1 MDKYTVER
9 ALGAGNYGEV
19 FLVRSRK
26 NGTLLVCKKID
37 WSSRTPQQQ
46 KESENEVKTMAKL
59 NHPNIVGFVEAFVE
73 KKCLH
78 IVMEYADA
86 SDLERELVGYINR
99 KEKVPETRIMDV
111 FVQIALALRQVHKQ
125 HLLHRDLKS
134 ANVFLTSTGQVKLG
148 DFGFAKQLNYTMALA
163 STVCGTPY
171 YFSPELCQRLP
182 YNNKVDVW
190 SLGVILYEMINLQK
204 PFEAKNLPELRKRVV
219 TEDPQK
225 FTATHISPE
234 LKDLC
239 MLLLNKS
246 SSQRPSVDAIL
257 HLPFVRKHLERFCEK
272 LSAQEKEA
280 TLKTIELTSQH
291 ARGPNEETFALTPQK
306 QAAPAPSAG
315 VSGGA
320 NASFGRVILDKAAL
334 KQLKAGQPVGD
345 VQQGGGAAVPS
356 PAQQAP
362 PEEGP
367 TEIFTRPLPDVH
379 QRVSNDC
386 PLTIVS
392 EITDHM
398 LVEQSSRA
406 LMTDVKEVLSSADSG
421 ASVDDEVL
429 GEAESEEERQL
440 RVELGDRFV
449 KCIELALHLAE
460 QSPTSPAAET
470 TLRQLLNLLGPKAY
484 LLADVQRVAAF
495 FEVDDG

>member
-37 WSSRTPQQQ
+37 WSNRTPQQQ

-78 IVMEYADA
+78 IVMEYADS
-86 SDLERELVGYINR
+86 SDLERELIGYINR
-99 KEKVPETRIMDV
+99 QEQVPEARIMDV

-134 ANVFLTSTGQVKLG
+134 ANVFLTSSGQVKLG

-171 YFSPELCQRLP
+171 YFAPEVCQRLP

-204 PFEAKNLPELRKRVV
+204 PFEARNLPELRKRVV

-225 FTATHISPE
+225 FTATHVSPE
-234 LKDLC
+234 VKDLC
-239 MLLLNKS
+239 MLLLCKS
-246 SSQRPSVDAIL
+246 SSQRPSVDAVL
-257 HLPFVRKHLERFCEK
+257 QLPFVRKHLEKFSER
-272 LSAQEKEA
+272 LSKQQREA
-280 TLKTIELTSQH
+280 ALRSNELAAQH
-291 ARGPNEETFALTPQK
+291 ARAPDEAAFALAPVKPQG
-306 QAAPAPSAG
+306 PAPPG
-315 VSGGA
+315 PPTGA
-320 NASFGRVILDKAAL
+320 TFGRITIDRSAL
-334 KQLKAGQPVGD
+334 KQLKAGQPNVD
-345 VQQGGGAAVPS
+345 VGGASTPVAT
-356 PAQQAP
+356 AP
-362 PEEGP
+362 TQPEEIP
-367 TEIFTRPLPDVH
+367 QEIFNRGLPDVH
-379 QRVSNDC
+379 QRVSNAC
-386 PLTIVS
+386 PLNVVS
-392 EITDHM
+392 EITDNL
-398 LVEQSSRA
+398 LVEESSRA
-406 LMTDVKEVLSSADSG
+406 LQSDVKEVLSTDYV
-421 ASVDDEVL
+421 ASEDDVL
-429 GEAESEEERQL
+429 GEAESEEEKML
-440 RVELGDRFV
+440 RAELGDRFV
-449 KCIELALHLAE
+449 KCIELALQLTE
-460 QSPTSPAAET
+460 QSPTSPVAEA
-470 TLRQLLNLLGPKAY
+470 TLRQLLNTLGSKAY

-495 FEVDDG
+495 FEVDTTAPQ